1 MTTANVATQGLAS
14 LADKYDALLCD
25 IWGVVH
31 NGLEAHPSAVEA
43 LIAFRKQGGHVVLI
57 SNASRPRDVI
67 AKMLADMDISAKIYD
82 EIVTSGDVTRDLLSH
97 YEGQGIY
104 HVGPETDLAMF
115 DGLNVP
121 FAPVDEA
128 SAVVVTGLNGNS
140 LTPDDFADDMAQWL
154 KLDLP
159 FICANPDKIVE
170 VGEDIVY
177 CPGALADVYAEM
189 GGRVQMAGKP
199 YAPIYEAALEKL
211 AALTNK
217 TPDKSRVLA
226 VGDSVRTDATGAA
239 DANVDLLFITGSIH
253 AGELEA
259 AGGATRANVE
269 ELVAPSEA
277 HLAAFMPRLAW

>member
-67 AKMLADMDISAKIYD
+67 AKMLSDMGISAEIYD

-121 FAPVDEA
+121 FASVEKA

-177 CPGALADVYAEM
+177 CPGALADVYEEM

-211 AALTNK
+211 ASLTHK

-239 DANVDLLFITGSIH
+239 EANVDLLFITGSIH

-259 AGGATRANVE
+259 IGGATQANVE
-269 ELVAPSEA
+269 KLVAPSKA
-277 HLAAFMPRLAW
+277 NLAAFMPRLAW